1 MPSRSQPFPRHR
13 APFRQPA
20 VTALVVALATAF
32 ITLSPL
38 GAASARAQSA
48 PAAAAERDY
57 DIAAGDLSRVLT
69 EFAVQAGIQVSVDAA
84 LTAGRQSPGVRGRQ
98 SPWSGLNAVLAGTGL
113 QPVRRGNAFGAR
125 LAPAGDA
132 VTLPS
137 VTVQGSATAALQQE
151 GTASDGYRAT
161 TVSAAGALGGMELR
175 NTPYSFSVVTRD
187 LLQNVQAQSPDD
199 VYRINPSTLT
209 QTPQLSGWAP
219 MVKIRGFNSYDRAE
233 DGLRRSYG
241 FATSLEDKERVEV
254 LSGLS
259 GFLYGAASPGGMVNY
274 VNKRPTPDRLNSIT
288 VGNYGGSQYYVHG
301 DFGGPVDDNGKV
313 GYRVNLVRQDGDTA
327 VDDQKIDRTL
337 ASLALDFNITDR
349 FKLELGA
356 SYSDYKMRS
365 PTAYW
370 FVGEG
375 VSRPKAPDSSK
386 DWGQPWI
393 RDETESRKWMARM
406 TYEASDHL
414 TLRVAHL
421 REYQDRP
428 VQYHTM
434 NSIRPNGQYVQLR
447 QKVGETKTESEA
459 WQALADISFDTW
471 QVGHKITLGYYGY
484 MDKQWQNTY
493 FPNTGYVGPYSLD
506 SPTHVP
512 EPAWPSDASKR
523 TYYASRIRNDN
534 FMIGDLIRFNDQ
546 WSALV
551 GINRSTIKSME
562 RDANGAPGQPDY
574 DRGRNSP
581 NASLMFSP
589 TPWLTTYATYIEGL
603 EQGGVAPDEA
613 VNRLQV
619 LPPMRSKQRELGI
632 KAELGGLLVSGAL
645 FDIEKAYE
653 YSNNANLY
661 VQDGIQRHRGAE
673 VSAVGKATDAW
684 TIMGGVTL
692 LTARVEGSA
701 NDGNAPINVPKVM
714 AKLYS
719 EYALPFAPGLSLTG
733 GVYFVG
739 QQYATA
745 SNNSRL
751 PSYTTF
757 DLGLRYAT
765 KVTGRPVTLRL
776 NVNNV
781 ANRDYWLNS
790 YYLGSPR
797 SVALS
802 AQMQF

>member
-1 MPSRSQPFPRHR
+1 MHMPFPSLR
-13 APFRQPA
+13 PTRQRCAVRLPA
-20 VTALVVALATAF
+20 AT
-32 ITLSPL
+32 I
-38 GAASARAQSA
+38 
-48 PAAAAERDY
+48 AAAALIGLATPGVAPAQAQQTSPAAGERDY
-57 DIAAGDLSRVLT
+57 DIAPGELSRVLT
-69 EFAVQAGIQVSVDAA
+69 EFAVQAGIQVSVEAS
-84 LTAGRQSPGVRGRQ
+84 LTAGRQSPGLHGRQ
-98 SPWSGLNAVLAGTGL
+98 SAWSGLNAILAGTGL
-113 QPVRRGNAFGAR
+113 RPERRGNAYTVR
-125 LAPAGDA
+125 PAPAADA
-132 VTLPS
+132 VTLPGI
-137 VTVQGSATAALQQE
+137 TVQGNSAAALQQE
-151 GTASDGYRAT
+151 GLASDGYRAST
-161 TVSAAGALGGMELR
+161 ISSAGALGGMELR
-175 NTPYSFSVVTRD
+175 NAPYSFSVVPRE

-199 VYRINPSTLT
+199 VYKINPSTMT

-233 DGLRRSYG
+233 EGLRRSFG
-241 FATSLEDKERVEV
+241 FAASLEDKERVEV

-259 GFLYGAASPGGMVNY
+259 GFLFGAASPGGMVNY
-274 VNKRPTPDRLNSIT
+274 VNKRPTPERLNSIT
-288 VGNYGGSQYYVHG
+288 AGNYGGGQYYVHG
-301 DFGGPVDDNGKV
+301 DFGGPFDSNGKV
-313 GYRVNLVRQDGDTA
+313 GYRVNLVRQNGDTA
-327 VDDQKIDRTL
+327 VDDQKIDRSL

-356 SYSDYKMRS
+356 SYSDYKMQA

-370 FVGEG
+370 FFGDG
-375 VSRPKAPDSSK
+375 VPRPKSLDSSK
-386 DWGQPWI
+386 DWSQPWI

-434 NSIRPNGQYVQLR
+434 NAVESAGLYRQLR
-447 QKVGETKTESEA
+447 QKVGPTKTESEA
-459 WQALADISFDTW
+459 WQALADISFDTGPI
-471 QVGHKITLGYYGY
+471 GHKITLGYYGY
-484 MDKQWQNTY
+484 TDKQWQNTY
-493 FPNTGYVGPYSLD
+493 FPHTGYAGPYNLD
-506 SPTHVP
+506 TPTHVP
-512 EPAWPSDASKR
+512 EPDWPSDASSR

-551 GINRSTIKSME
+551 GVNRSTIQSLE
-562 RDANGAPGQPDY
+562 RDAAGAARQPDY

-581 NASLMFSP
+581 NASLIFAP

-613 VNRLQV
+613 INRGQV
-619 LPPMRSKQRELGI
+619 LPPMRSKQRELGL
-632 KAELGGLLVSGAL
+632 KAELGGVLVSGAL

-653 YSNNANLY
+653 YANNANMY
-661 VQDGIQRHRGAE
+661 VQDGTQRHRGAE
-673 VSAVGKATDAW
+673 VSAVGKVTDAW
-684 TIMGGVTL
+684 TVMGGVTL
-692 LTARVEGSA
+692 LTARVEGSV
-701 NDGNAPINVPKVM
+701 NDGNAPINVPKVT

-733 GVYFVG
+733 GVYYVG
-739 QQYATA
+739 KQWATDT
-745 SNNSRL
+745 NTSRL

-765 KVTGRPVTLRL
+765 KVTGRPLTLRL

-781 ANRDYWLNS
+781 ADRNYWLNS

>member
-1 MPSRSQPFPRHR
+1 MHMPSPSRRR
-13 APFRQPA
+13 AAVRLPA
-20 VTALVVALATAF
+20 ATAAA
-32 ITLSPL
+32 TLIGLALP
-38 GAASARAQSA
+38 GAAPAQTPNA
-48 PAAAAERDY
+48 TQATQAAAERDY
-57 DIAAGDLSRVLT
+57 DIAPGELSRVLT
-69 EFAVQAGIQVSVDAA
+69 EFAVQAGIQVSVEAA
-84 LTAGRQSPGVRGRQ
+84 LTAGRQSPGLRGRQ
-98 SPWSGLNAVLAGTGL
+98 SAWSGLNALLAGTGL
-113 QPVRRGNAFGAR
+113 QPARRGNAYTIV
-125 LAPAGDA
+125 PAANADA
-132 VTLPS
+132 VTLPGI
-137 VTVQGSATAALQQE
+137 TVQGSATAALQQD
-151 GTASDGYRAT
+151 GLASDGYRAS

-175 NTPYSFSVVTRD
+175 NAPYTFNVIPRE

-199 VYRINPSTLT
+199 VYKINPSTLT
-209 QTPQLSGWAP
+209 QVPQLAGWAP

-233 DGLRRSYG
+233 DGLRHAYG
-241 FATSLEDKERVEV
+241 FAASLEDKERVEV

-274 VNKRPTPDRLNSIT
+274 VNKRPTPDRYNSIT
-288 VGNYGGSQYYVHG
+288 VGTYGASQAYVHG
-301 DFGGPVDDNGKV
+301 DFGGPIDDNGKV
-313 GYRVNLVRQDGDTA
+313 GYRVNLVRQNGDTA

-337 ASLALDFNITDR
+337 ASLALDFNVTDR

-370 FVGEG
+370 FFGDG
-375 VSRPKAPDSSK
+375 VPRPKAMDSSK
-386 DWGQPWI
+386 DWSQPWI
-393 RDETESRKWMARM
+393 RDETQSRKWMARM

-428 VQYHTM
+428 IQYHTM
-434 NSIRPNGQYVQLR
+434 NSVQEAGEYSQLR
-447 QKVGETKTESEA
+447 QKVGPTKTESEA
-459 WQALADISFDTW
+459 WQALADLSFNTGPL
-471 QVGHKITLGYYGY
+471 GHKVTLGYYGY
-484 MDKQWQNTY
+484 MDRQWQTTY
-493 FPNTGYVGPYSLD
+493 FPHTGYVGPYSLD
-506 SPTHVP
+506 RPTHVP
-512 EPAWPSDASKR
+512 EPQWPSDASAR
-523 TYYASRIRNDN
+523 MYYASRIRNDN
-534 FMIGDLIRFNDQ
+534 FMIGDLVRFNEQ

-562 RDANGAPGQPDY
+562 RNAEGLAGQPDY

-581 NASLMFSP
+581 NASLIYAP
-589 TPWLTTYATYIEGL
+589 TAWLTTYATYIEGL

-632 KAELGGLLVSGAL
+632 KAELGGVLVSSAL

-653 YSNNANLY
+653 YSNDANVY

-673 VSAVGKATDAW
+673 ISAVGKLTEAW
-684 TIMGGVTL
+684 TVMGGATW

-701 NDGNAPINVPKVM
+701 NDGNAPINVPKFM

-719 EYALPFAPGLSLTG
+719 EYALPFAPGLSVTG
-733 GVYFVG
+733 GVYHVG
-739 QQYATA
+739 KQWATDTN
-745 SNNSRL
+745 SSRL

-781 ANRDYWLNS
+781 ANRNYWLNS
-790 YYLGSPR
+790 YYLGNPR
-797 SVALS
+797 NVALS

>member
-1 MPSRSQPFPRHR
+1 MHMPFLSRHTIRWR
-13 APFRQPA
+13 AAARQPA
-20 VTALVVALATAF
+20 
-32 ITLSPL
+32 
-38 GAASARAQSA
+38 AAI
-48 PAAAAERDY
+48 AAAAFIALAAPGVLQAQAPHASPEANERDY
-57 DIAAGDLSRVLT
+57 DIPPGELSRVLT
-69 EFAVQAGIQVSVDAA
+69 EFAVQAGIQVSVEAS
-84 LTAGRQSPGVRGRQ
+84 LTAGRQSPGLRGRQ
-98 SPWSGLNAVLAGTGL
+98 SAWSGLNAILDGTGL
-113 QPVRRGNAFGAR
+113 RPERRGNAYTVR
-125 LAPAGDA
+125 PAPQADA
-132 VTLPS
+132 VTLPGI
-137 VTVQGSATAALQQE
+137 TVQGNAAAALQQE
-151 GTASDGYRAT
+151 GLASDGYR
-161 TVSAAGALGGMELR
+161 VSTISSTGALGAMDLR
-175 NTPYSFSVVTRD
+175 NAPYSISVVSRE

-199 VYRINPSTLT
+199 VYKINPSTMT

-233 DGLRRSYG
+233 EGLRRSFG
-241 FATSLEDKERVEV
+241 FAASLEDKERVEV

-259 GFLYGAASPGGMVNY
+259 GFLFGAASPGGMVNY
-274 VNKRPTPDRLNSIT
+274 VNKRPTPERLNSIT
-288 VGNYGGSQYYVHG
+288 VGNYGGQQAYIHG

-313 GYRVNLVRQDGDTA
+313 GYRVNLVRQNGDTA
-327 VDDQKIDRTL
+327 VDDQKIDRSL

-349 FKLELGA
+349 FKIELGA
-356 SYSDYKMRS
+356 SYSDYKMQS

-370 FVGEG
+370 FFGDG
-375 VSRPKAPDSSK
+375 VPRPKALDSSK
-386 DWGQPWI
+386 DWSQPWI

-406 TYEASDHL
+406 IYEANDHL

-434 NSIRPNGQYVQLR
+434 NSVESPGQYWQLR
-447 QKVGETKTESEA
+447 QKVGPTSTESEA
-459 WQALADISFDTW
+459 WQALADISFDTGP
-471 QVGHKITLGYYGY
+471 VGHKITFGYYGY
-484 MDKQWQNTY
+484 TDKQWQTTY
-493 FPNTGYVGPYSLD
+493 FPHTGYVGPYGLD
-506 SPTHVP
+506 TPTHVP
-512 EPAWPSDASKR
+512 EPAWPSDASAR

-534 FMIGDLIRFNDQ
+534 FMIGDQIRFNEQ

-551 GINRSTIKSME
+551 GINRSTIQSIE
-562 RDANGAPGQPDY
+562 RNADGTASQPDY

-581 NASLMFSP
+581 NASLIFAP

-613 VNRLQV
+613 VNRGQV
-619 LPPMRSKQRELGI
+619 LPPMRSKQRELGL
-632 KAELGGLLVSGAL
+632 KAELGGVLVSGAL

-653 YSNNANLY
+653 YANNANVY

-673 VSAVGKATDAW
+673 VSAVGKVTDAW
-684 TIMGGVTL
+684 TVMGGVTL
-692 LTARVEGSA
+692 LTARIEGSD
-701 NDGNAPINVPKVM
+701 NDGNAPLNVPKLT

-733 GVYFVG
+733 GIYYVG
-739 QQYATA
+739 TQWATA
-745 SNNSRL
+745 ANTSRL

-765 KVTGRPVTLRL
+765 KVTGRPLTLRL

-781 ANRDYWLNS
+781 ADRNYWLNS

-802 AQMQF
+802 AQVQF

>member
-1 MPSRSQPFPRHR
+1 MHMPSPSRRR
-13 APFRQPA
+13 AAVRLPA
-20 VTALVVALATAF
+20 ATAAAAL
-32 ITLSPL
+32 IGLALP
-38 GAASARAQSA
+38 GAAPAQTPNA
-48 PAAAAERDY
+48 TQAAAERDY
-57 DIAAGDLSRVLT
+57 DIPPGDLSRVLT
-69 EFAVQAGIQVSVDAA
+69 EFAMQAGIQVSIEAS

-98 SPWSGLNAVLAGTGL
+98 SAWSGLNAILAGTGL
-113 QPVRRGNAFGAR
+113 QPMRSGNAYTAR
-125 LAPAGDA
+125 PVPNADA
-132 VTLPS
+132 VTLPNI
-137 VTVQGSATAALQQE
+137 TVRGNATAALQQE
-151 GTASDGYRAT
+151 GLASDGYRASS
-161 TVSAAGALGGMELR
+161 VSAAGALGGMELR
-175 NTPYSFSVVTRD
+175 NAPYSFSVVTRE
-187 LLQNVQAQSPDD
+187 LLQNVQAQTPDD
-199 VYRINPSTLT
+199 VYKINPATLT

-233 DGLRRSYG
+233 DGLRHSYG
-241 FATSLEDKERVEV
+241 FAASLEDKERVEV

-259 GFLYGAASPGGMVNY
+259 GFLFGAASPGGMVNY

-288 VGNYGGSQYYVHG
+288 VGSYGGSQAYVHG
-301 DFGGPVDDNGKV
+301 DFGGPFDDNGKV
-313 GYRVNLVRQDGDTA
+313 GYRVNLVRQNGDTA

-337 ASLALDFNITDR
+337 ASLALDFNVTDR
-349 FKLELGA
+349 FKIELGA
-356 SYSDYKMRS
+356 SYSDYKMTS

-370 FVGEG
+370 FVRDGI
-375 VSRPKAPDSSK
+375 SRPKAPDSSK
-386 DWGQPWI
+386 DWSQPWI

-414 TLRVAHL
+414 TVRVAHL

-434 NSIRPNGQYVQLR
+434 NTLRSSSEYAQLR
-447 QKVGETKTESEA
+447 QKVGATSTESEA
-459 WQALADISFDTW
+459 WQALADISFDTGPI
-471 QVGHKITLGYYGY
+471 GHKVTMGYYGY
-484 MDKQWQNTY
+484 MDKQWQTTY
-493 FPNTGYVGPYSLD
+493 FPNTGYVGPYGLV

-512 EPAWPSDASKR
+512 EPQWPSDASER

-534 FMIGDLIRFNDQ
+534 FMIGDLIRLNEQ

-551 GINRSTIKSME
+551 GVNRSTIKAME
-562 RDANGAPGQPDY
+562 RDQDGNAGQPDY

-581 NASLMFSP
+581 NASLIFTP

-613 VNRLQV
+613 VNRGQV
-619 LPPMRSKQRELGI
+619 LSPMRSKQRELGV
-632 KAELGGLLVSGAL
+632 KAELGGVLVSGAL

-653 YSNNANLY
+653 YSNNANVY
-661 VQDGIQRHRGAE
+661 VQDGVQRHRGAE
-673 VSAVGKATDAW
+673 VSAVGKVTDAW
-684 TIMGGVTL
+684 TVMGGVTM

-701 NDGNAPINVPKVM
+701 NDGNAPINVPKLT

-733 GVYFVG
+733 GVYYVG
-739 QQYATA
+739 KQWAT
-745 SNNSRL
+745 NTNTSRL

-781 ANRDYWLNS
+781 ADRSYWLNS